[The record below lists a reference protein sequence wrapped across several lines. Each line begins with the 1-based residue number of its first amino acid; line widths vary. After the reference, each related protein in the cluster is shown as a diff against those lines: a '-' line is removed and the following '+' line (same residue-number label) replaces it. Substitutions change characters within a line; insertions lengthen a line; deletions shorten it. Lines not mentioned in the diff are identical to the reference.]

1 MVVYWHKKDFR
12 LFDNPALQK
21 TLVLCSLE
29 NLELLPIMGI
39 ELDLVKDPKT
49 SYEFSSFWQFGIV
62 SALLPL
68 YQNYNHFGLIAGL
81 FHEPVLNYLKNII
94 NAKKITYLISHQE
107 HGTDG
112 TYTRD
117 RKVADFCRQN
127 GIKWIEIRPSGVIR
141 NLQSR
146 DTRDAMVK
154 GYLGSTIIP
163 LPIFDKNLQK
173 TTSSDFWKSIIF
185 KNAKV
190 NERFNKLKD
199 DIGLKYNLRPTSE
212 KLALSTFQDFTNS
225 RASGYHGGISS
236 PNTAID
242 SGSRLSQ
249 FLAFGSISSRFVYQS
264 YWMQTKASQN
274 TKIRAGILGSMKR
287 LFWREHFIQ
296 RIETSANMPEVA
308 INPDFNSIR
317 YTHDKDWF
325 DAFKL
330 GCTGEPLVDACIRCL
345 LSTGFINFRMRA
357 MLVSYAVFGLDLN
370 WREVG
375 RFLATLFLDYEP
387 GIHWSQVQMQSGVTG
402 INTIRVYSPSK
413 QLLDQDPQCIFVK
426 KWIPELANVDD
437 MHILDYLETDLYEQT
452 GGVYPRPIVDYK
464 IASKMNKAKVY
475 DIRKTANKDN
485 AKATFIKH
493 GSRKKSNIPKKLKKT
508 KPEIVSLSERI
519 L

>member
-1 MVVYWHKKDFR
+1 MVIYWHKKDFR

-21 TLVLCSLE
+21 ALVLCSLE

-39 ELDLVKDPKT
+39 ESDLVENPQT
-49 SYEFSSFWQFGIV
+49 SYEFNSFWQSGTV

-68 YQNYNHFGLIAGL
+68 YQNYNYFGLITGL
-81 FHEPVLNYLKNII
+81 FYEPVLNYLKSII
-94 NAKKITYLISHQE
+94 DVKKITYLISHQE
-107 HGTDG
+107 HGTDS
-112 TYTRD
+112 TYIRD
-117 RKVADFCRQN
+117 KKVANFCRQN

-154 GYLGSTIIP
+154 GYLDSKIIP
-163 LPIFDKNLQK
+163 LPIFDKNLQQM
-173 TTSSDFWKSIIF
+173 TSGDFWKSIVF

-190 NERFNKLKD
+190 SEQFNKLKD
-199 DIGLKYNLRPTSE
+199 DIGLKYNLRLTSE
-212 KLALSTFQDFTNS
+212 KLALSTLQDFTNS
-225 RASGYHGGISS
+225 RASGYRGGISS

-242 SGSRLSQ
+242 NGSRLSQ
-249 FLAFGSISSRFVYQS
+249 FLAFGSISSRFVYQN
-264 YWMQTKASQN
+264 YWMQIKASQN

-308 INPDFNSIR
+308 INPDFNSII
-317 YTHDKDWF
+317 YTHDKGLF
-325 DAFKL
+325 EAFKL

-345 LSTGFINFRMRA
+345 LNTGFINFRMRA

-375 RFLATLFLDYEP
+375 KFLATLFLDYEP

-413 QLLDQDPQCIFVK
+413 QLADQDPQCIFIK
-426 KWIPELANVDD
+426 KWIPELANVDN
-437 MHILDYLETDLYEQT
+437 MQILNYLENNLYEQT
-452 GGVYPRPIVDYK
+452 GGVYPIPVVNYK
-464 IASKMNKAKVY
+464 IASKINKAKVY
-475 DIRKTANKDN
+475 DIRKIATKDN
-485 AKATFIKH
+485 VKATFIKH
-493 GSRKKSNIPKKLKKT
+493 GSRKKSNSPKKSKSET
-508 KPEIVSLSERI
+508 ASQSERI